1 MVGSAGQGEIIQH
14 GFRPATRRDRLAV
27 GAGIAAACEEAGSR
41 AAFVYVHRRA
51 ETEIIAMKTRT
62 SSPTRRQDGV
72 AIVVILAMLVIMLL
86 YVAANVR
93 ALDYLG
99 RELKLL
105 EQRQV
110 QRLNSS
116 TAPTNS
122 VSGTNAPASQPPSR

>member
-1 MVGSAGQGEIIQH
+1 
-14 GFRPATRRDRLAV
+14 
-27 GAGIAAACEEAGSR
+27 
-41 AAFVYVHRRA
+41 
-51 ETEIIAMKTRT
+51 MKIRT